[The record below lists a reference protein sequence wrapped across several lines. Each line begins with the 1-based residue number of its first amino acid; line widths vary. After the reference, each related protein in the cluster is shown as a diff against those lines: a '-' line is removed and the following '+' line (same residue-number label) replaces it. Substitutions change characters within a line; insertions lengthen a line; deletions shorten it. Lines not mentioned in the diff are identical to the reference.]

1 MKKVILY
8 VSGTVQASGYRVKV
22 ESIASSLGIKGYVQ
36 NLPDGRVKIIAQGDE
51 ASLEKLIMDINTSNS
66 LINDTNIDHE
76 YTTPSEDY
84 EDFHNVVDKGETDE
98 RLDIAIG
105 LFKELIIVN
114 KDGFENLKKE
124 LGDKIE
130 RVGEKVDAVGEK
142 VDAVGEKVDAVGEKV
157 DAVGEKVDAVG
168 EKVDAVG
175 EKVDQ
180 SKIEI
185 TSEIHSLRDDFNT
198 HLEKRILHMEYE
210 LAEIK
215 DKVMVMESS
224 SYNLTDKEQ
233 NSR

>member
-8 VSGTVQASGYRVKV
+8 VSGNVQASGYRAKI
-22 ESIASSLGIKGYVQ
+22 ESIASFLGIKGYVQ
-36 NLPDGRVKIIAQGDE
+36 NLPDGRVKIIAQGE
-51 ASLEKLIMDINTSNS
+51 AANLEKLIRDINISNS
-66 LINDTNIDHE
+66 LINVTNIEQE
-76 YTTPSEDY
+76 YTSLSEDY
-84 EDFHNVVDKGETDE
+84 EDFHKVVDKGETDE
-98 RLDIAIG
+98 RLDIAID
-105 LFKELIIVN
+105 LFKELITVN
-114 KDGFENLKKE
+114 KDGFNDLRKE

-130 RVGEKVDAVGEK
+130 R
-142 VDAVGEKVDAVGEKV
+142 
-157 DAVGEKVDAVG
+157 VG

-198 HLEKRILHMEYE
+198 HLEKRILHIEYE

-224 SYNLTDKEQ
+224 SSYNLTDKQ
-233 NSR
+233 KT

>member
-8 VSGTVQASGYRVKV
+8 VSGNVQASGYRAKV
-22 ESIASSLGIKGYVQ
+22 ESIASFLGIKGYVQ
-36 NLPDGRVKIIAQGDE
+36 NLPDGRVKIIAQGEE
-51 ASLEKLIMDINTSNS
+51 ANLEKLIRDINISNS
-66 LINDTNIDHE
+66 LINVTNIEQE
-76 YTTPSEDY
+76 YTSLSEDY
-84 EDFHNVVDKGETDE
+84 EDFHKVVDKGETDE
-98 RLDIAIG
+98 RLDIAID
-105 LFKELIIVN
+105 LFKELITVN
-114 KDGFENLKKE
+114 KDGFNDLRKE

-130 RVGEKVDAVGEK
+130 R
-142 VDAVGEKVDAVGEKV
+142 
-157 DAVGEKVDAVG
+157 VG

-198 HLEKRILHMEYE
+198 HLEKRILHIEYE

-224 SYNLTDKEQ
+224 SSYNLTDKQ
-233 NSR
+233 KT